1 MTVVIKKTKK
11 WFISASYASLVN
23 YDFAVLS
30 YNMRTFPKSK
40 TLPQIGN
47 VAYRSSW
54 HLPDNPKAQTFK
66 IDRNFTLT
74 PFTVISL
81 THIKTSYQSL
91 H

>member
-54 HLPDNPKAQTFK
+54 H
-66 IDRNFTLT
+66 
-74 PFTVISL
+74 
-81 THIKTSYQSL
+81 
-91 H
+91 